1 LIYQQTKTNIMT
13 TINET
18 LEQIQTA
25 ENTIFSVTF
34 EKKDGTMRTMVARL
48 NVKKGVNGKG
58 MAYNPIEKGL
68 LPVWDM
74 QKNAF
79 RMINLKTVT
88 ELKIKGEELI

>member
-1 LIYQQTKTNIMT
+1 MKDFT
-13 TINET
+13 TV
-18 LEQIQTA
+18 LAKIQTA
-25 ENTIFSVTF
+25 QNTIFSIEF
-34 EKKDGTMRTMVARL
+34 IKKDGTVRNMIARL

-58 MAYNPIEKGL
+58 LSYDPIAKGL

-88 ELKIKGEELI
+88 KLQIKGDELV

>member
-1 LIYQQTKTNIMT
+1 MLVFPLIAT
-13 TINET
+13 T
-18 LEQIQTA
+18 
-25 ENTIFSVTF
+25 
-34 EKKDGTMRTMVARL
+34 DGSERTMVARL
-48 NVKKGVNGKG
+48 NVKKGVKGTG